1 MASDTESIPSA
12 VATTLP
18 LRYPV
23 IISTIPIARRVTTDI
38 FAILLPA
45 IIPSRTNLDEEEE
58 EDDGDGDGDEGG
70 GKVVAELLEE
80 EEEEEEE
87 VLFSLLLLV
96 AAAAL
101 AVVAVSLSVP
111 GVEDEDES
119 KEEDSFDE
127 LSNFIILVY
136 NNDCLYLK
144 CIFELRYNKYQL
156 IMLSTSI

>member
-45 IIPSRTNLDEEEE
+45 IIPSRTNLDEEEDDDDD
-58 EDDGDGDGDEGG
+58 DDGDGDEGGGEGG

-80 EEEEEEE
+80 EEEEEEL
-87 VLFSLLLLV
+87 LFSLLLLV

-101 AVVAVSLSVP
+101 AVVAVSLAVP
-111 GVEDEDES
+111 GVEDEDE
-119 KEEDSFDE
+119 
-127 LSNFIILVY
+127 
-136 NNDCLYLK
+136 
-144 CIFELRYNKYQL
+144 
-156 IMLSTSI
+156 

>member
-45 IIPSRTNLDEEEE
+45 IIPSRTKLDE
-58 EDDGDGDGDEGG
+58 DDDDDDEVGGEGG

-80 EEEEEEE
+80 ELL
-87 VLFSLLLLV
+87 LFSLLLLEGAAA

-101 AVVAVSLSVP
+101 AVVAVS
-111 GVEDEDES
+111 
-119 KEEDSFDE
+119 
-127 LSNFIILVY
+127 
-136 NNDCLYLK
+136 
-144 CIFELRYNKYQL
+144 
-156 IMLSTSI
+156 